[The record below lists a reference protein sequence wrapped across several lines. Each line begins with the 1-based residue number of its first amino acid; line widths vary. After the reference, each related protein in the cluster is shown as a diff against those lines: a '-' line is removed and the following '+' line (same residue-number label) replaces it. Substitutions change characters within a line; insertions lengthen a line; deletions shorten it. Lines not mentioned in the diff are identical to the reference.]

1 MATASALFV
10 LLIIV
15 LIIVALIYDLMRP
28 GMVFFSA
35 LIVLMISGVISSEHA
50 LAGFSNKGMLTIAA
64 LFLVSAGVRYSG
76 ALDMLARSYLPK
88 RRGRYLFTI
97 SKILLPVASVSAF
110 LNNTP
115 VVIIFAPI
123 IKNWAEKMNLSA
135 QKFLIPLSYATI
147 LGGMCT
153 LIGTSTNLVVHGLM
167 LENGLDGLT
176 MFETGK
182 VGVIIAIVG
191 FIYLATIGHR
201 LLPGKKD
208 QIKKRSTTNK
218 RYFLDA
224 NITKQSALIGS
235 EITNGRSPLM
245 RDIRIQ
251 TVVRHDKKLDTL
263 NQTYTLEADDK
274 LVIRV
279 KSHQLL
285 SLLNNKLIE
294 LEAANRFKKFET
306 SSDIEQIEAVI
317 SPRFPG
323 INRTINDFDFITHY
337 HAEVIAV
344 YRNGETI
351 SDNIGSFKMKAG
363 DSLVMLASRNFIKNW
378 GDSQIFYLTSSI
390 GELPPPRYRGQRA
403 ITLILLLL
411 MIIGATVGQSL
422 PDIYGNKLDMFY
434 FAALTAVIMTWINII
449 PNRKYT
455 KFITWDVLIT
465 IACAFGISSALH
477 ESGAA
482 DLIATKAI
490 NFSKAWGPLGVLIT
504 LYLITNLFTEFIT
517 NNAAAAL
524 VVPIALS
531 AASQLN
537 VSPDPFLIAI
547 CISASASFAT
557 PIGYQTNLLVQGLG
571 NYKFHDYL
579 KVGLPLNLIAFIISI
594 IIIPI
599 FWPF

>member
-1 MATASALFV
+1 MTIEAYFV
-10 LLIIV
+10 IIIIV
-15 LIIVALIYDLMRP
+15 LAIVALIYDLMRP

-35 LIVLMISGVISSEHA
+35 LIVLMISGVIDSEQA
-50 LAGFSNKGMLTIAA
+50 LSGFSNKGMLTIAV

-76 ALDMLARSYLPK
+76 ALNLIARNFLPK
-88 RRGRYLFTI
+88 RRGKYSITLT
-97 SKILLPVASVSAF
+97 KILLPVASISAF

-123 IKNWAEKMNLSA
+123 IKNWAEKMNLSP
-135 QKFLIPLSYATI
+135 QKFLIPLSYVTI
-147 LGGMCT
+147 FGGMCT

-167 LENGLDGLT
+167 QENGMTGLG

-182 VGVIIAIVG
+182 VGIIIAIVG
-191 FIYLATIGHR
+191 FIYLITIGNR

-208 QIKKRSTTNK
+208 SVRRSSTDYK

-224 NITKQSALIGS
+224 NLTKQSALIGS
-235 EITNGRSPLM
+235 EVVNGRSPIM
-245 RDIRIQ
+245 RHIRIQ
-251 TVVRHDKKLDTL
+251 TIVRNGEELDTSSEKHI
-263 NQTYTLEADDK
+263 LEQDDK

-279 KSHQLL
+279 KSDQLL
-285 SLLNNKLIE
+285 TLLDNKHIE
-294 LEAANRFKKFET
+294 LEAALRFKEAIKST
-306 SSDIEQIEAVI
+306 GMEQIEVVI

-323 INRTINDFDFITHY
+323 INQTIEEFDFISHY
-337 HAEVIAV
+337 QTEVIAV

-351 SDNIGSFKMKAG
+351 STNVGSFKMKKG
-363 DSLVMLASRNFIKNW
+363 DSLVMLASKSFIKNW

-390 GELPPPRYRGQRA
+390 GELPPPRYKGQRA
-403 ITLILLLL
+403 IALILVLL
-411 MIIGATVGQSL
+411 MIIGATVSQKLPSL
-422 PDIYGNKLDMFY
+422 NGNRPDMFY
-434 FAALTAVIMTWINII
+434 FAAFTAVIMAWINIV

-465 IACAFGISSALH
+465 IACAFGISKALH

-482 DLIATKAI
+482 AAIANAAI
-490 NFSKAWGPLGVLIT
+490 NFSKSWGPIGVLIT
-504 LYLITNLFTEFIT
+504 LYLITNIFTEFIT

-524 VVPIALS
+524 VFPIAL
-531 AASQLN
+531 AAAEQLH
-537 VSPDPFLIAI
+537 VSSTPFLIAI
-547 CISASASFAT
+547 CIAASASFST

-571 NYKFHDYL
+571 NYKFIDYI

-594 IIIPI
+594 IFIPI